1 MVGKGSVWKES
12 EGVAGWCCVEA
23 GCVWAGEGFGVGWVI
38 VVGGA
43 EGVVDGV
50 VVVVCISVIEG

>member
-1 MVGKGSVWKES
+1 M
-12 EGVAGWCCVEA
+12 AGWCCVEA